1 MSGSIYLLA
10 LVVTPAVGCGGGGSD
25 GSAGAGG
32 IGGEGGSGGFA
43 GVGGA
48 GGAGGAGGVGGEGGS
63 GGSAGVGGSGGAGGI
78 GGFGGSGGA
87 GGSGGVGG
95 AGGAGG
101 AGGMVCQD
109 DVCPC
114 TEAGIR
120 AAITA
125 GGGPYTF
132 GCDGPQTVVTEA
144 EIVIGNDVI
153 LDGGGE
159 LTLDGGFN
167 HRVLSV
173 AEVASAELRALQVI
187 RGNDSTNR
195 AGGILNEGTLTL
207 TDSLVSMSVG
217 GGLRNLGTAAVTNCT
232 ISDNQGGGLRNAFQ
246 ATMTL
251 EDSTVSGN
259 ISDDFGLGG
268 GIWSDGTLLSTG
280 STVSGNVAGVE
291 GGGIYNSG
299 DLTLINNTV
308 SGNAAG
314 TAGGGIHSDDS
325 TVDVVLIN
333 NTVANNSAP
342 DGSAVSSDL
351 SAPLTFRGNVVQGTC
366 GGLGTFTSDGYN
378 VESPGDTCAFTLA
391 SDQVGVSGAGLNLG
405 ALADNGGPTQTHA
418 LDAGSVAIDVIPEM
432 ECLDA
437 DANPL
442 TVDQRGEPRP
452 GGAMCDVGAFEVQP

>member
-1 MSGSIYLLA
+1 MG
-10 LVVTPAVGCGGGGSD
+10 
-25 GSAGAGG
+25 
-32 IGGEGGSGGFA
+32 
-43 GVGGA
+43 
-48 GGAGGAGGVGGEGGS
+48 
-63 GGSAGVGGSGGAGGI
+63 GVGGSGGGG
-78 GGFGGSGGA
+78 GGGMGGVGGSGGSGGM
-87 GGSGGVGG
+87 GGSGGSGV
-95 AGGAGG
+95 A
-101 AGGMVCQD
+101 CQD

-120 AAITA
+120 AAIAA

-132 GCDGPQTVVTEA
+132 GCGGPQTVVTEA

-159 LTLDGGFN
+159 LTLDGGYN
-167 HRVLSV
+167 HRVFSV
-173 AEVASAELRALQVI
+173 AETASAELRALQVI

-195 AGGILNEGTLTL
+195 AGGILNRGTLTL
-207 TDSLVSMSVG
+207 TDSLVSMGVG
-217 GGLRNLGTAAVTNCT
+217 AGLRNLGTATVTNCT

-251 EDSTVSGN
+251 VDSTVSGN

-268 GIWSDGTLLSTG
+268 GVWSDGTLLSTG

-299 DLTLINNTV
+299 NLTLINTTV
-308 SGNAAG
+308 SGNVAG

-325 TVDVVLIN
+325 TVDVALIN
-333 NTVANNSAP
+333 STVANNSAP

-366 GGLGTFTSDGYN
+366 GGLGMFTSDGYN
-378 VESPGDTCAFTLA
+378 VESPGDTCVFTQA

-452 GGAMCDVGAFEVQP
+452 GGTTCDVGAFEVQP